1 MGRQRG
7 AQTQFKF
14 QMLPRNCAFCCCFV
28 ASLSANQRLGLHRTD
43 QWEVRQRKY
52 EKGETAEDRRD
63 NRRSRREWRRYKF
76 HVRQCQAQK
85 TLDIWPSPVCHLT
98 IIWPWT
104 LLRKCH
110 ISPEIH
116 LNFSWCSPNHLTFSQ
131 PITNPIS
138 GSSLRLDVWNE
149 KWPWAWQCGA
159 EIYVYDSGIWKT
171 ESRHWHRSWLDQTEA
186 GAESSF
192 NCSSR
197 QCWVETQWIKR
208 RSLWHLDRSLF
219 WIFLRWMIDTKMFY
233 RLRDKSI

>member
-1 MGRQRG
+1 MRKKKMTISNQSEDVGGAAELKPPDASWFNHQTNWKYFGRQILC
-7 AQTQFKF
+7 Q
-14 QMLPRNCAFCCCFV
+14 V
-28 ASLSANQRLGLHRTD
+28 SAN
-43 QWEVRQRKY
+43 
-52 EKGETAEDRRD
+52 
-63 NRRSRREWRRYKF
+63 KF
-76 HVRQCQAQK
+76 HVHQCQAQK
-85 TLDIWPSPVCHLT
+85 TLDIWPCPVCHLT

-116 LNFSWCSPNHLTFSQ
+116 LNFSWRSPNHLTFPQ
-131 PITNPIS
+131 LITNPIS

-149 KWPWAWQCGA
+149 KWPWAWQCGE

-171 ESRHWHRSWLDQTEA
+171 ESRHWHRSWIDQTEA